1 MVRLDELEAKTAE
14 LLQAVHEGLFE
25 RAKKNLEDHIYEAH
39 SLEEAK
45 ALQEQNGGF
54 IKTMW
59 CGDEACELKMKEVAG
74 MSSRCMP
81 FAQEHLDDVCPVC
94 GRKAVKSI
102 LWGVAY

>member
-1 MVRLDELEAKTAE
+1 MDELETRAAE
-14 LLQAVHEGLFE
+14 LLEAVHNGLFE
-25 RAKKNLEDHIYEAH
+25 KAKKNLDEHIYEAH
-39 SLEEAK
+39 SLAEAK
-45 ALQEQNGGF
+45 ALQEAHGGF

-59 CGDEACELKMKEVAG
+59 CGGESCENRMKEEAG

-81 FAQEHLDDVCPVC
+81 FAQEQLDEVCPVC